1 MFVSE
6 IIRKNRLPI
15 FLTRTY
21 LSDLFEYHK
30 HHLNALIKMS
40 DDDAQKVFHEALHA
54 LYPHLKNSNATFC
67 KALLEVKYTQI
78 KDACTLA
85 IKDSTPHIKL
95 SYMAACM
102 KRNIGI
108 CSTILKL
115 WYASKCSSNGIPS

>member
-1 MFVSE
+1 M
-6 IIRKNRLPI
+6 
-15 FLTRTY
+15 
-21 LSDLFEYHK
+21 FEYHK

-85 IKDSTPHIKL
+85 IKDSTSWVELLKIFSSIL
-95 SYMAACM
+95 DDA
-102 KRNIGI
+102 
-108 CSTILKL
+108 STIIA
-115 WYASKCSSNGIPS
+115 ASFAGA